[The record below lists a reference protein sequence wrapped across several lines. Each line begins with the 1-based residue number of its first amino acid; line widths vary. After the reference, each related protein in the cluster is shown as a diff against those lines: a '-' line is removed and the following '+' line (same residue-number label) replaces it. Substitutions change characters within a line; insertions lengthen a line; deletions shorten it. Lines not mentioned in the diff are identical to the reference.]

1 MNINRDTSKLLNE
14 SIKNVLSGNTQVNL
28 DEQIDLV
35 LEQYLS
41 EESIFE
47 QVETYL
53 NNFSEE
59 EIELICEAYENKDEE
74 VINSLEEGFMTD
86 LAREAG
92 SRIKNK
98 AVAAYKGTKKAIK
111 SGIEGLEAGKEKLK
125 RGLAKR
131 SEFVRTA
138 MEKGAA
144 RRMTAARDTKEKKGI
159 GAALTRDISLT
170 RAGKVGSMKTD
181 VETLKGSRKA
191 KNRKLLAQARES
203 SRRGTIDSKGNTAKR
218 KSKFSQYGDVARGD
232 EKEAKRR
239 LTKQSGTGAAG
250 AVRRLLGKNK

>member
-1 MNINRDTSKLLNE
+1 MNINRDTTRLLNE
-14 SIKNVLSGNTQVNL
+14 SIQSVLSGNQQVNL
-28 DEQIDLV
+28 DEEIDLIV
-35 LEQYLS
+35 EEYLS
-41 EESIFE
+41 EQYISE

-53 NNFSEE
+53 DNFSEE
-59 EIELICEAYENKDEE
+59 DIELICEAYETNDEE
-74 VINSLEEGFMTD
+74 VINALEEGFMTD

-92 SRIKNK
+92 SRIKDK

-111 SGIEGLEAGKEKLK
+111 SGVEGLEAGKEKLK
-125 RGLAKR
+125 QGLAKR

-181 VETLKGSRKA
+181 VEALKGSKKA
-191 KNRKLLAQARES
+191 ENRKLLAQARQS
-203 SRRGTIDSKGNTAKR
+203 SRMGVINSKGEKAKQ

-232 EKEAKRR
+232 ESGAKRR
-239 LTKQSGTGAAG
+239 LTKQSGTGLGGFA
-250 AVRRLLGKNK
+250 RRLLGKTK

>member
-1 MNINRDTSKLLNE
+1 MNINRDITKLLNE
-14 SIKNVLSGNTQVNL
+14 SIRDVFSGNTQVNL
-28 DEQIDLV
+28 DEEFDLIV
-35 LEQYLS
+35 EEYLS
-41 EESIFE
+41 EEYISE

-59 EIELICEAYENKDEE
+59 EIELICEAYKTKDEE
-74 VINSLEEGFMTD
+74 VIHALEEGFMTD
-86 LAREAG
+86 LAIEAG
-92 SRIKNK
+92 SRIKDK

-125 RGLAKR
+125 RGLAKK

-159 GAALTRDISLT
+159 GAALTRDISAT

-181 VETLKGSRKA
+181 VEALKGSRKTG
-191 KNRKLLAQARES
+191 NRKLLAQARQS
-203 SRRGTIDSKGNTAKR
+203 SRTGTIDSKGNRAKR

-232 EKEAKRR
+232 EKAAKKR
-239 LTKQSGTGAAG
+239 LTKQSGTGFAG

>member
-1 MNINRDTSKLLNE
+1 MNINRDNAKLLNE
-14 SIKNVLSGNTQVNL
+14 SIRNILWGDTQINL
-28 DEQIDLV
+28 EEQIDFIV
-35 LEQYLS
+35 EEYLS
-41 EESIFE
+41 EEYITE
-47 QVETYL
+47 QVDTYL
-53 NNFSEE
+53 SNFSDE
-59 EIELICEAYENKDEE
+59 EIQLICEAYETKDEE
-74 VINSLEEGFMTD
+74 VILALEEGFLTD

-92 SRIKNK
+92 SRIKDK
-98 AVAAYKGTKKAIK
+98 AVSAYKGTKKAIK

-181 VETLKGSRKA
+181 VESLKGSRKA
-191 KNRKLLAQARES
+191 KNKKLLAQARQS
-203 SRRGTIDSKGNTAKR
+203 SRMGTINSKGQTAKQ
-218 KSKFSQYGDVARGD
+218 KSKFGQYGDIARGD
-232 EKEAKRR
+232 EKGAKRR
-239 LTKQSGTGAAG
+239 LTKQSGTGASG
-250 AVRRLLGKNK
+250 FVNRLRGKTK

>member
-1 MNINRDTSKLLNE
+1 MNINRDITKLLNE
-14 SIKNVLSGNTQVNL
+14 SIRDVFSGNTQVNL
-28 DEQIDLV
+28 DEEFDLIV
-35 LEQYLS
+35 EEYLS
-41 EESIFE
+41 EEYISE

-59 EIELICEAYENKDEE
+59 EIELICEAYKTKDEE
-74 VINSLEEGFMTD
+74 VIHALEEGFMTD
-86 LAREAG
+86 LAIEAG
-92 SRIKNK
+92 SRIKDK

-125 RGLAKR
+125 RGLAKK

-159 GAALTRDISLT
+159 GAALTRDISAT

-181 VETLKGSRKA
+181 VEALKGSRKA
-191 KNRKLLAQARES
+191 ENRKLLAQARQS
-203 SRRGTIDSKGNTAKR
+203 SRKGTINSKGNTAKQ
-218 KSKFSQYGDVARGD
+218 KSKFSQYGDVASGD
-232 EKEAKRR
+232 ETAAKKR
-239 LTKQSGTGAAG
+239 LTKQSGTGVAG